1 MATDILGSAGAASA
15 AASAGKAAGSRE
27 RTKDMSDQFM
37 TLLVAQMKNQ
47 DPLNPMDNSQVTSQI
62 AQINTVSG
70 INDLNDALGA
80 INGQIGTSQQLQAS
94 ALIGRGVLVPGN
106 GISVGEE
113 GAATPFGM
121 ELESPASTVKLT
133 IMDRA
138 GTVVHESSYTDQRA
152 GVQSFSWDGKDA
164 GGAVVGEGSY
174 RVSVEAIGPDGE
186 PVAVKPLSMG
196 YVGGVVSGDGGP
208 KLDLGPNGLVELDA
222 VRQII

>member
-1 MATDILGSAGAASA
+1 MATDILGSVG
-15 AASAGKAAGSRE
+15 AAGSAATTSAARD
-27 RTKDMSDQFM
+27 RTSDMSEQFM
-37 TLLVAQMKNQ
+37 TLLVAQMQNQ

-70 INDLNDALGA
+70 INDLNDSLAN
-80 INGQIGTSQQLQAS
+80 INSQIDTSQQLQAS
-94 ALIGRGVLVPGN
+94 ALIGRGVLVPGD

-121 ELESPASTVKLT
+121 ELEGPASTVKLT
-133 IMDRA
+133 ITDSI
-138 GTVVHESSYTDQRA
+138 GTVVHESSYEDQPA

-164 GGAVVGEGSY
+164 AGAIVGAGSY
-174 RVSVEAIGPDGE
+174 RVTVTATGPDGE

-196 YVGGVVSGDGGP
+196 YVGGVVSGSDGP
-208 KLDLGPNGLVELDA
+208 QLDLGPNGLVSLDD